1 MRIVLTS
8 EEIFEMARF
17 AGAIV
22 DEPKKDKDG
31 LETEYIYDDEME
43 IIDTDDFTKYKG
55 SAIFISEYPDE
66 GALPLLQSPE
76 NFIPLTE
83 EEIKQLRVTK

>member
-1 MRIVLTS
+1 MKIVLTA

-22 DEPKKDKDG
+22 EVTDKDD
-31 LETEYIYDDEME
+31 LWTEYIYDDELE
-43 IIDTDDFTKYKG
+43 IIDTDEFTRYKG
-55 SAIFISEYPDE
+55 PAVFTAEYPEE

-76 NFIPLTE
+76 YFIPLTE
-83 EEIKQLRVTK
+83 EEIKELIVK